1 MKSANT
7 GKPSKTDL
15 AKLKGRRDRE
25 IDVTDA
31 PYNAHSVKDVN
42 RFWENATVMPPRLR
56 GQRGPQRAPTKQMV
70 SMRLDRL
77 VVDHFKADGPHWQT
91 RVNDTL
97 LKIVKKSTASAKRGV
112 KVNVQ
117 SLIPATQQSKVVR
130 DAKSGALGRRL
141 AAKDKPAVK
150 RA

>member
-1 MKSANT
+1 MKSANI
-7 GKPSKTDL
+7 GKPSRTDL
-15 AKLKGRRDRE
+15 AKLKQRSDRE

-31 PYNAHSVKDVN
+31 PYKARSARDVN

-91 RVNDTL
+91 RVNDLL
-97 LKIVKKSTASAKRGV
+97 LKIVKKSSASTKRGV
-112 KVNVQ
+112 KVNV
-117 SLIPATQQSKVVR
+117 IPASQRPKVAR
-130 DAKSGALGRRL
+130 DAKTGSLGRRL
-141 AAKDKPAVK
+141 RAPGKPVAKHA
-150 RA
+150 

>member
-7 GKPSKTDL
+7 GKPSRTNL
-15 AKLKGRRDRE
+15 AKLKKRSDSE
-25 IDVTDA
+25 IDVTGT
-31 PYNAHSVKDVN
+31 PYNAHSAQDVN

-56 GQRGPQRAPTKQMV
+56 GQRGPQRTPTKQMV

-77 VVDHFKADGPHWQT
+77 VVEHFKADGPHWQT

-97 LKIVKKSTASAKRGV
+97 LKIVEKSIASTRRGV

-117 SLIPATQQSKVVR
+117 HPIPASQRSKVG
-130 DAKSGALGRRL
+130 AKTGALGHRL
-141 AAKDKPAVK
+141 RAKGKPVAK

>member
-1 MKSANT
+1 MKSANI
-7 GKPSKTDL
+7 GKPSRTDL
-15 AKLKGRRDRE
+15 AKLKKQGDSD

-31 PYNAHSVKDVN
+31 PYNARSARDVN

-91 RVNDTL
+91 RVNDLL
-97 LKIVKKSTASAKRGV
+97 LKIVKKSSASTKRGA
-112 KVNVQ
+112 KVN
-117 SLIPATQQSKVVR
+117 LERFIPPSQRPKVTR
-130 DAKSGALGRRL
+130 GTKTGARGRRL
-141 AAKDKPAVK
+141 RATGKPVVK
-150 RA
+150 RT